1 MSVQVMLVVPWKK
14 IIGKIKKIDDRSYE
28 VTDGWLLEEIHTREG
43 LSIVPL
49 PIFPSNEKNGVY
61 RFNSAAV
68 IIEPIDVSDDKI
80 LEMYMRLTSNL
91 VLPTQ
96 KDQLTLF
103 G

>member
-1 MSVQVMLVVPWKK
+1 MSIQIMLVSPWKK
-14 IIGKIKKIDDRSYE
+14 IIGKIKKVDGSYE

-49 PIFPSNEKNGVY
+49 PIFPSNEKNEVY
-61 RFNSAAV
+61 RFNPASI
-68 IIEPIDVSDDKI
+68 IIEPVEVTDNKL
-80 LEMYMRLTSNL
+80 LEMYTRLTSNL

-96 KDQLTLF
+96 ADQLTLF